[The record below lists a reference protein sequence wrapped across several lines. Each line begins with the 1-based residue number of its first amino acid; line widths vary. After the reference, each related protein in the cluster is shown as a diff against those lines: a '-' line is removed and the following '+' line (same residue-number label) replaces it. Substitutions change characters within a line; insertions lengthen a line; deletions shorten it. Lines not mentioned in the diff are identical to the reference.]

1 MKVLRTILGEEETC
15 VYLPDRLARSEY
27 RIVAELSASEYEA
40 LMERGW
46 RKFGAALHKPVC
58 AGCSECRSLR
68 VETEN
73 FVPSRSQRRTLQKN
87 SDLSVIFTPPYLDDE
102 RLALYHRYHA
112 AQEVEKGWPG
122 VSKTPQDYYY
132 SFVHNPVPA
141 MEIAVRDP
149 EGVLRAVVLTDVTE
163 NIVSG
168 VYHYHD
174 PDWRERGVGAF
185 AMLQTI
191 ELARRMARKW
201 VYFGYWVAGCP
212 SLAYKANFGP
222 HEVLGD
228 DGVWRSPHPV

>member
-1 MKVLRTILGEEETC
+1 MKVLRTILGEEEDC
-15 VYLPDRLARSEY
+15 IYLPGRPSQSEY
-27 RIVAELSASEYEA
+27 RVVSELSADEYES

-46 RKFGAALHKPVC
+46 RKFGAALHRPVC
-58 AGCSECRSLR
+58 ASCRECRSLR
-68 VETEN
+68 VETEK
-73 FVPSRSQRRTLQKN
+73 FAPSRSQRRTLLKN
-87 SDLSVIFTPPYLDDE
+87 ADLTVAFTPPYLDDE

-112 AQEVEKGWPG
+112 AQEQSRGWPG
-122 VSKTPQDYYY
+122 VNKSPQDYFY

-141 MEIAVRDP
+141 VEIAVRDT
-149 EGVLRAVVLTDVTE
+149 GGTLRAVVLTDVTV

-201 VYFGYWVAGCP
+201 VYFGYWVPGCP
-212 SLAYKANFGP
+212 SLSYKANFRP
-222 HEVLGD
+222 CEVLGD
-228 DGVWRSPHPV
+228 DGAWRAHKPV